1 MMISFEKI
9 ENTRRS
15 ITRVTQDF
23 LRRYPPARQLGAFAF
38 IALGTLALIEAL
50 TVESIERHQEMA
62 TRAKLQEVLG
72 GIPYDQDLLEHPILI
87 EDQRLGTPT
96 VTAFFLARHQ
106 GIVAATAFRILAPGG
121 YNGPIELM
129 MAVDQHEN
137 LAGVRVLR
145 HQETPGLGDL
155 IEARKSAWILSFNGK
170 SLSNP
175 SSRDWRIRRDG
186 GSFDQFTGA
195 TITPRAVLEA
205 VRNGLLVVHDH
216 RARLFGAA
224 SETQVPAAM
233 TP

>member
-1 MMISFEKI
+1 MISFERI
-9 ENTRRS
+9 ENTGRS
-15 ITRVTQDF
+15 IMRLTQDF
-23 LRRYPPARQLGAFAF
+23 LRRYPPVRQLGAFAF

-50 TVESIERHQEMA
+50 TLESIERHQEMA

-72 GIPYDQDLLEHPILI
+72 GIPFEQDLLENPILI
-87 EDQRLGTPT
+87 ADQRLGTPGL
-96 VTAFFLARHQ
+96 TAFFLARRQ
-106 GIVAATAFRILAPGG
+106 GIVVATAFRILAPGG

-155 IEARKSAWILSFNGK
+155 IEVRKSPWILSFNGK

-175 SSRDWRIRRDG
+175 SSGDWRIRRDG

-216 RARLFGAA
+216 RAHLFEAVT
-224 SETQVPAAM
+224 ETQPPEAM